1 MTTDPI
7 FILSAPRSGSTLL
20 RVMLAGHPQL
30 FSPPELHLLGF
41 QAIQDRER
49 GLGLCRSEACQK
61 HGKCDQRHGLQRA
74 LMELQQIDAV
84 GSRKLIDAM
93 LERNEPII
101 GVYNLLFQLA
111 APRRLV
117 DKTPTYA
124 ARHENLTRA
133 EHLFPGAHYIYLYRH
148 PYAVI
153 ESLLRN
159 GFEPSLDKAESVW
172 SVANGN
178 ALKFLETVSPARQT
192 RIAYEQL
199 VIEPER
205 TMRFL
210 CADLHIDFNA
220 AVLNPYDG
228 VRMTDGIRSGALP
241 PDDANFRNH
250 SIIDR
255 NLAHAGSGL
264 DLSQVVQDDTL
275 RIAGALGYEIGVASA
290 P

>member
-1 MTTDPI
+1 MITDPI

-41 QAIQDRER
+41 RTIQDRER

-74 LMELQQIDAV
+74 LMELQQIDDAA
-84 GSRKLIDAM
+84 SRKLIDAM
-93 LERNEPII
+93 LERNEPITA
-101 GVYNLLFQLA
+101 VYNQLFQLA
-111 APRRLV
+111 TPKRLV

-124 ARHENLTRA
+124 ARLETLERA
-133 EHLFPGAHYIYLYRH
+133 ECLFPAAHYIYLHRH

-159 GFEPSLDKAESVW
+159 AFEPSLDKAESVW
-172 SVANGN
+172 RVANEN
-178 ALKFLETVSPARQT
+178 ALKFLETVSPERRT

-205 TMRFL
+205 TMRSL
-210 CADLHIDFNA
+210 CADLHIDFHA
-220 AVLNPYDG
+220 AVLKPYEG
-228 VRMTDGIRSGALP
+228 VRMTDGIRSGTLP

-250 SIIDR
+250 STIDR
-255 NLAHAGSGL
+255 NLAQAGLGL
-264 DLSQVVQDDTL
+264 NLSQPVHDDTL
-275 RIAGALGYEIGVASA
+275 RIAGALRYEIGVAAA